1 MKKLLIFL
9 LVLIS
14 PFLIFILIRLV
25 ECRPDKSVYEVSRP
39 LAEAVVKH
47 VQKHGRPSDLT
58 KVENLPYKLV
68 PCSEK
73 PKEFVCRDY
82 FFKHNGKYFTAYLT
96 GPPLKVKESRTW
108 MHLEVEYDHTV
119 NWYSILH
126 QNEVVNINK
135 HPPHIGRKA
144 VGICKNLRF

>member
-1 MKKLLIFL
+1 MKKLLILL

-14 PFLIFILIRLV
+14 PLLIFVLVRFV

-39 LAEAVVKH
+39 LAEAVVNHTAKY
-47 VQKHGRPSDLT
+47 GRPADLAE
-58 KVENLPYKLV
+58 VENLPYKLI

-73 PKEFVCRDY
+73 PKEFFCRDY
-82 FFKHNGKYFTAYLT
+82 FFEHNGKYYTAYLT
-96 GPPLKVKESRTW
+96 GSPSKIKTSRTW
-108 MHLEVEYDHTV
+108 MHLEVEHDYTI

-126 QNEVVNINK
+126 QNKVVDINER
-135 HPPHIGRKA
+135 PPHIGRRA